1 MRVGF
6 QTNANMLSSHA
17 YAAYE
22 KTFENPKFVGGKKD
36 IS

>member
-6 QTNANMLSSHA
+6 QTGTKLLSTHADAAN
-17 YAAYE
+17 E

>member
-6 QTNANMLSSHA
+6 QTNAKMLSTHA
-17 YAAYE
+17 DAANE